1 MRRREFITLICG
13 AAAAWPLAAHAQQ
26 PERMRRLAV
35 LMGGISESDPDGV
48 RRRAAFQESLQRLGW
63 SEGRNIQINYRFSRS
78 DADRINADAREL
90 VGLAPDVILSTGTPS
105 TAALQRATGNVPIVF
120 AIVSDPVGDG
130 FVASLAKPGG
140 NITGFSSF
148 ESEIGGKWLEMLKEI
163 APGVTRVAL
172 VFNPRTAPG
181 GGSYFLRPF
190 FEAAARSFA
199 VETLAAPAHDVAE
212 LEHNPIGLNRK
223 RNGGDSQRLVDRRVS
238 SD

>member
-1 MRRREFITLICG
+1 
-13 AAAAWPLAAHAQQ
+13 
-26 PERMRRLAV
+26 
-35 LMGGISESDPDGV
+35 
-48 RRRAAFQESLQRLGW
+48 
-63 SEGRNIQINYRFSRS
+63 
-78 DADRINADAREL
+78 
-90 VGLAPDVILSTGTPS
+90 
-105 TAALQRATGNVPIVF
+105 
-120 AIVSDPVGDG
+120 
-130 FVASLAKPGG
+130 
-140 NITGFSSF
+140 
-148 ESEIGGKWLEMLKEI
+148 
-163 APGVTRVAL
+163 VTRVAL